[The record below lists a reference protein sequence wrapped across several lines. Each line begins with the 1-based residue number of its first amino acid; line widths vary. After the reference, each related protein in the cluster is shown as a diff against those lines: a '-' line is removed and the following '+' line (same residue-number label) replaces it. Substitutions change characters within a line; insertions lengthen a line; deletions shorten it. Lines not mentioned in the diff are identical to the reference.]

1 MIASSRISGK
11 RKTGTI
17 KKIVEEIMMGQSFLI
32 SSHKHPEG
40 DAIGSMLALGWA
52 LKGLQKEIFLLN
64 QDPVPENLSFLPGAE
79 SINQRVPANRSFDVV
94 LAVDCGDKN
103 RLGEEFSKISHWG
116 KIINIDHHISNS
128 YFGEINLVDVE
139 ASSTAEIIYDLLQK
153 MKVPFKANIAENI
166 YVGILTDTGSF
177 RYANTSAKV
186 FRVARECL
194 RAGVDPGKV
203 AEKVYENQPL
213 SRLRLLALVLETLEV
228 KAAGQVS
235 LVTVTQKMMAE
246 TGATPDQTED
256 LINFPRSLKGTEV
269 ALLFRE
275 INYGQYRV
283 SLRSR
288 GRINV
293 AQIATEFQ
301 GGGHPNA
308 AGCTV
313 EGDLLTV
320 KEKVLQR
327 VRTALGME

>member
-1 MIASSRISGK
+1 LIASSRISRK
-11 RKTGTI
+11 RKTATI
-17 KKIVEEIMMGQSFLI
+17 KKIVEEIMMGHSFLI

-40 DAIGSMLALGWA
+40 DAIGSMLALGLA
-52 LKGLQKEIFLLN
+52 LKDLQKEVFLWN

-79 SINQRVPANRSFDVV
+79 NISQHVPPNGSFEVL

-103 RLGEEFSKISHWG
+103 RLGEEFAKISRVG

-128 YFGEINLVDVE
+128 YFGDINLVDAE
-139 ASSTAEIIYDLLQK
+139 ASSTAEIIYDLLK
-153 MKVPFKANIAENI
+153 KIKVPLKADLAENI

-177 RYANTSAKV
+177 HYANTSAQA

-194 RAGVDPGKV
+194 LAGVDPAKV
-203 AEKVYENQPL
+203 AAKIYENQPL

-228 KAAGQVS
+228 QAAGQIS
-235 LVTVTQKMMAE
+235 LVIVTQKMLEE
-246 TGATPDQTED
+246 TGATPEQTED

-275 INYGQYRV
+275 INHGQYRV

-288 GRINV
+288 GKINV
-293 AQIATEFQ
+293 AQIAAEFQ

-327 VRTALGME
+327 VRTALGRE

>member
-1 MIASSRISGK
+1 
-11 RKTGTI
+11 
-17 KKIVEEIMMGQSFLI
+17 MGQSFLI

-40 DAIGSMLALGWA
+40 DAIGSMLALGLA
-52 LKGLQKEIFLLN
+52 LKDLQKEVWLLN

-79 SINQRVPANRSFDVV
+79 SITPHAPANSSFDVI
-94 LAVDCGDKN
+94 LAVDCGDKT
-103 RLGEEFSKISHWG
+103 RLGEEFSKISRWG

-128 YFGEINLVDVE
+128 YFGDINLVDVE

-153 MKVPFKANIAENI
+153 IKVPFKANIAENI

-177 RYANTSAKV
+177 HYANTSAKA
-186 FRVARECL
+186 FQVARECL

-203 AEKVYENQPL
+203 AEKIYENQPL

-228 KAAGQVS
+228 QAAGQIS
-235 LVTVTQKMMAE
+235 LVVVTQKMMEE

-256 LINFPRSLKGTEV
+256 LVNFPRSLKGTEV

-288 GRINV
+288 GKINV

-320 KEKVLQR
+320 KEKVIQR